1 MPTYTANVI
10 NKAVQNGTLIVEIE
24 YTHGE
29 HSFRDK
35 LISRSGQATDWIAR
49 EVERRLA
56 DLEGLDVL
64 QAAVQVGTVA
74 PEIKPPSVEPTAAAI
89 YAAELR
95 KFEGWLNAFRQGV
108 TTPDRPAF
116 VSLKQWLTDHWD
128 DSYIELYLR

>member
-1 MPTYTANVI
+1 MPTANI
-10 NKAVQNGTLIVEIE
+10 ISKTIRDGTLIVEIE

-35 LISRSGQATDWIAR
+35 LISRSGQTADWISQ
-49 EVERRLA
+49 EVKRRLV
-56 DLEGLDVL
+56 DLEGLDAL
-64 QAAVQVGTVA
+64 QSAVQVGTVT
-74 PEIKPPSVEPTAAAI
+74 PEISKPAVVEPTAAEV
-89 YAAELR
+89 YAARLR
-95 KFEGWLNAFRQGV
+95 EFEGWLNAFRQGV